1 MSKEFVVGIDL
12 GTTNSCISWV
22 KPDGSTEVIPNQEG
36 SRTTPSIVSFVN
48 DEIVVGEPAKRQ
60 AIMKPDLVVKSIKR
74 KMGSGETIKIGN
86 KKYTPQEI
94 SSFILRKLVKDAE
107 QYLGG
112 KIKKAVITVPAY
124 FNDAQR
130 QATKEAGEIAGLE
143 VLRIINEPTQ
153 AQLAYGLDKKA
164 EEKVAVYDL
173 GGGTFDV
180 SILEI
185 GDGVIQ
191 VISTNGN
198 NHLGGDDFDNA
209 LVDYLVD
216 GFRKANGK
224 DLSRDKQA
232 MQRLIEAQEKT
243 KIELSTKMQT
253 DINLPFISNDVTG
266 ALHFEMLI
274 TRSILENLV
283 KSLVEKTKQPVLT
296 AIGDASLKKTD
307 LNEVILVGGM
317 TRMPLVQK
325 TITDLFGKEGSKNV
339 NPDEAVAV
347 GAQIQ
352 QAIVQGVGNVNSD
365 IVLVDVTPLTLG
377 VEVQGGLLEPIIEKN
392 TTIPIKKSKVF
403 TTAVDNQP
411 EVQIRIFQGERPM
424 ANDNYLL
431 GNFSLTG
438 ILPAPRHVPQIEVTF
453 DIDTNGI
460 VNVTAKDLGTQKEQT
475 ITVTGRNNLSKDEI
489 DKMIQDAKQHEED
502 DKKKQEEI
510 QTKNNATNEVY
521 QAETMLKESG
531 DKIDQEKRQNVESI
545 IGDLKKAIEE
555 DNIIRIKSVQEELRE
570 KMMEIGKDV
579 YSKVQPQ
586 QDQDQVYE
594 QLKEQVQGANDTVND
609 PQNG

>member
-36 SRTTPSIVSFVN
+36 SRTTPSIVSFIN

-232 MQRLIEAQEKT
+232 MQRLIEAQEKA

-283 KSLVEKTKQPVLT
+283 KSLVEKTKQPVIT
-296 AIGDASLKKTD
+296 AIGDAK
-307 LNEVILVGGM
+307 LNKADIKEVLLVGGM

-521 QAETMLKESG
+521 QAETMLKETG
-531 DKIDQEKRQNVESI
+531 DKIDPEKRQNVESI

>member
-22 KPDGSTEVIPNQEG
+22 KPDGSPEVIPNQEG
-36 SRTTPSIVSFVN
+36 ARTTPSVVSFVN
-48 DEIVVGEPAKRQ
+48 DEIIVGEPAKRQ

-153 AQLAYGLDKKA
+153 AQLAYGLDKQK

-198 NHLGGDDFDNA
+198 NQLGGDDFDNA
-209 LVDYLVD
+209 LVEYFVD

-266 ALHFEMLI
+266 QLHFEMLI

-283 KSLVEKTKQPVLT
+283 KSLVEKTKQPVIT
-296 AIGDASLKKTD
+296 AIGDAK
-307 LNEVILVGGM
+307 LNKADIKEVLLVGGM

-325 TITDLFGKEGSKNV
+325 TITDLFGKDGNKNV

-352 QAIVQGVGNVNSD
+352 QVIVQGVGNIGSD

-521 QAETMLKESG
+521 QAETMLKETG
-531 DKIDQEKRQNVESI
+531 DKIDPEKRQNVESI

-594 QLKEQVQGANDTVND
+594 QLKEQVQGTNNTVNE

>member
-198 NHLGGDDFDNA
+198 NQLGGDDFDNA

-232 MQRLIEAQEKT
+232 MQRLVEAQEKT

-594 QLKEQVQGANDTVND
+594 QPKEQVQGANDTVND

>member
-198 NHLGGDDFDNA
+198 NQLGGDDFDNA

-232 MQRLIEAQEKT
+232 MQRLVEAQEKT

>member
-36 SRTTPSIVSFVN
+36 SRTTPSIVSFIN

-232 MQRLIEAQEKT
+232 MQRLIEAQEKA

-283 KSLVEKTKQPVLT
+283 KSLVEKTKQPVIT
-296 AIGDASLKKTD
+296 AIGDAK
-307 LNEVILVGGM
+307 LNKADIKEVLLVGGM

-521 QAETMLKESG
+521 QAETMLKETG
-531 DKIDQEKRQNVESI
+531 DKIDPEKRQNVESI

-594 QLKEQVQGANDTVND
+594 QLKEQVQGTNNTVNE

>member
-22 KPDGSTEVIPNQEG
+22 KPDGSPEVIPNQEG
-36 SRTTPSIVSFVN
+36 ARTTPSVVSFIN

-191 VISTNGN
+191 VVSTNGN

-283 KSLVEKTKQPVLT
+283 KSLVEKTKQPVIT
-296 AIGDASLKKTD
+296 AIGDAK
-307 LNEVILVGGM
+307 LNKADIKEVLLVGGM

-325 TITDLFGKEGSKNV
+325 TITDLFGKDGNKNV

-521 QAETMLKESG
+521 QAETMLKETG
-531 DKIDQEKRQNVESI
+531 DKIDPEKRQNVESI

-594 QLKEQVQGANDTVND
+594 QLKEQVQGTNNTVNE

>member
-22 KPDGSTEVIPNQEG
+22 KPDGSPEVIPNQEG
-36 SRTTPSIVSFVN
+36 ARTTPSVVSFIN
-48 DEIVVGEPAKRQ
+48 DEIIVGEPAKRQ
-60 AIMKPDLVVKSIKR
+60 AIMKPDLVIKSIKR
-74 KMGSGETIKIGN
+74 KMGSGETVKISN

-107 QYLGG
+107 SYLGG

-153 AQLAYGLDKKA
+153 AQLAYGLDKQK

-198 NHLGGDDFDNA
+198 NQLGGDDFDNA

-266 ALHFEMLI
+266 QLHFEMLI

-283 KSLVEKTKQPVLT
+283 KSLVEKTKQPVIT
-296 AIGDASLKKTD
+296 AIGDAK
-307 LNEVILVGGM
+307 LNKADIKEVLLVGGM

-325 TITDLFGKEGSKNV
+325 TITDLFGKDGNKNV

-521 QAETMLKESG
+521 QAETMLKETG
-531 DKIDQEKRQNVESI
+531 DKIDPEKRQNVESI

-594 QLKEQVQGANDTVND
+594 QLKEQVQGTNNTVNE

>member
-191 VISTNGN
+191 VISTNGS
-198 NHLGGDDFDNA
+198 NHLGGDDFDTA

-232 MQRLIEAQEKT
+232 MQRLIEAQEKA